1 MRNAI
6 FKGQEAPDFEL
17 SDLDGNRIRL
27 SDFRDEKVVVLAFLR
42 GFM

>member
-6 FKGQEAPDFEL
+6 FNGQEAPDFEL
-17 SDLDGNRIRL
+17 SDLDRNRIRL
-27 SDFRDEKVVVLAFLR
+27 SNFRGEKVVILAFLR

>member
-6 FKGQEAPDFEL
+6 FNGQAAPDFEL
-17 SDLDGNRIRL
+17 SDLQGNVIRL
-27 SDFRDEKVVVLAFLR
+27 SDFREKKIVVLAFLR

>member
-6 FKGQEAPDFEL
+6 FEGQEAPDFEL
-17 SDLDGNRIRL
+17 SDLEGQNIHL
-27 SDFRDEKVVVLAFLR
+27 SDFRAKKIVVLAFLR